1 MFLIE
6 RAIVSSGQSANA
18 AYSSRVN
25 PGLLLYR
32 SRAASKGNYSGIN
45 MRIQSLLKRSE
56 NLLRSNW

>member
-32 SRAASKGNYSGIN
+32 SRAASKG
-45 MRIQSLLKRSE
+45 MQLLWYKYAHTVFAKKK
-56 NLLRSNW
+56 